1 MGPLRTIARRATVTA
16 LPLALA
22 ATLAACSGKGEDQP
36 TAADAGAQLQQAVR
50 TLYNNQLIRGAP
62 SVTSDAGSDQPC
74 GEGKARRVYAA
85 TAPSRGFSDRASAF
99 NYAVNVMRD
108 IGHGWERQST
118 ANSSDTVTSVAVDG
132 HARISVV
139 TSQDGKRYTISG
151 QTDCLP
157 TG

>member
-1 MGPLRTIARRATVTA
+1 MGPLRTIARCAAATA

-22 ATLAACSGKGEDQP
+22 ATLAACSGKGKDEP

-99 NYAVNVMRD
+99 DYAVNAMRD

-118 ANSSDTVTSVAVDG
+118 ASSSDTVTSVGVDG

-139 TSQDGKRYTISG
+139 TSQDGKSYTISG